1 LSLRILFL
9 VDRKTLGS
17 QTSTEFQN
25 YATPDDGRKF
35 TNLYNVQHLTTNA
48 IDPVSKV
55 VITTIQRLY
64 SILKGDQELDEE
76 YEEVSLFD
84 RPPSETG
91 KPLEVSYNPRIP
103 IETFDFI
110 ITDECHR
117 SIYNL
122 WRQVIEYFDAFI
134 IGLTATPSKQPL
146 GFFNNNLVMEY
157 SHERAVADRVNV
169 GYEVYRVRTRVTEEG
184 STIEAGNY
192 VDKRDRLT
200 RRKRWEQL
208 DEELEYVPSQ
218 LDRAVVSEDQIRT
231 VIRIFKGKLFTEI
244 FPGRKEVPKTLVF
257 AKDDS
262 HAEDIVHTIREEFGR
277 GNQFC
282 KKITYR
288 TTGEKPENL
297 IKSFRN
303 SYYPRIAVTVDMIST
318 GTDIKPLECL
328 VFMRDVKS
336 RIYFEQMKGRGS
348 RVINSTDFN
357 AVTPDAKNKT
367 HFVIVDAIGVSE
379 SNKSD
384 IITLERKKSV
394 SFDKLLNSIPFAR
407 DEDTLISLAGRLAR
421 FDTELEK
428 KDREQ
433 IEQIARK
440 PMKHIIGD
448 LLEAH
453 DPDKQIEKAKE
464 TFNVKEPTDEQI
476 RKVSQRLINEACH
489 PFDNPDLRHTILEIK
504 RRDEQIIDTVTIDSV
519 ISAEYDD
526 TAKEKSKTLIDT
538 FEKFIE
544 DNKNELIALQIIYSK
559 TYKDRH
565 LAYKDI
571 KELAEAIRKPPYLL
585 DTDVLWKAYEN
596 LGTSGVRKSRPER
609 LLTDIISLIRFATGQ
624 EKELEPFSETVNE
637 KYKKWL
643 AKQERLGKKF
653 TEEQLEWLHM
663 IKNHIS
669 TSLSIDMEDF
679 ELSPFYGRGGTFR
692 VYQLFGDD
700 LKNIIDEIN
709 AAVIL

>member
-1 LSLRILFL
+1 
-9 VDRKTLGS
+9 
-17 QTSTEFQN
+17 
-25 YATPDDGRKF
+25 
-35 TNLYNVQHLTTNA
+35 
-48 IDPVSKV
+48 
-55 VITTIQRLY
+55 
-64 SILKGDQELDEE
+64 
-76 YEEVSLFD
+76 
-84 RPPSETG
+84 
-91 KPLEVSYNPRIP
+91 
-103 IETFDFI
+103 
-110 ITDECHR
+110 
-117 SIYNL
+117 
-122 WRQVIEYFDAFI
+122 
-134 IGLTATPSKQPL
+134 
-146 GFFNNNLVMEY
+146 MEY

-169 GYEVYRVRTRVTEEG
+169 GYEVYRIRTKVTEEG
-184 STIEAGNY
+184 SIIEAGNY

-218 LDRAVVSEDQIRT
+218 LDRAVVSEDQLRT
-231 VIRIFKGKLFTEI
+231 VIRTFKNKLFTEI
-244 FPGRKEVPKTLVF
+244 FPGREEVPKTLVF

-262 HAEDIVHTIREEFGR
+262 HAEDIVHIIREEFGR

-303 SYYPRIAVTVDMIST
+303 SYYPRIAVTVDMMST

-328 VFMRDVKS
+328 IFMRDVKS

-348 RVINSTDFN
+348 RIINSTDFN

-384 IITLERKKSV
+384 IITLERKKGV
-394 SFDKLLNSIPFAR
+394 SFDKLLNSIPYAR
-407 DEDTLISLAGRLAR
+407 DEDTLTSLAGRLSR

-433 IEQIARK
+433 IEQIAGK

-453 DPDKQIEKAKE
+453 DPDKQIEKAKK

-476 RKVSQRLINEACH
+476 RKVSQQLINEACD
-489 PFDNPDLRHTILEIK
+489 PFDSPNLRNAIIEIK
-504 RRDEQIIDTVTIDSV
+504 RRNEQIIDTVTIDSV
-519 ISAEYDD
+519 IAAEYDN
-526 TAKEKSKTLIDT
+526 TAKEKSKTLINT

-565 LAYKDI
+565 LAFEDI

-596 LGTSGVRKSRPER
+596 LEKSKVRKTRPER
-609 LLTDIISLIRFATGQ
+609 LPTDMISLIRFATGQ
-624 EKELEPFSETVNE
+624 EEELEPFSETVNE
-637 KYKKWL
+637 KYEEWL

-653 TEEQLEWLHM
+653 TDEQLKWLHM

-669 TSLSIDMEDF
+669 TSLLIDMEDF
-679 ELSPFYGRGGTFR
+679 ELSPFYGKGGAFR

-700 LKNIIDEIN
+700 LSK
-709 AAVIL
+709 ILDDLNEVLL